1 MEAYSILTLH
11 HLLDYK
17 NLMFLNDAKMHQK
30 FVSLIFSCTVNY
42 YFLEMY
48 HNTIDGDDW
57 TLSLSWFSTILKWMS
72 SRVKYYDKQ
81 LASSQQLLYCCCWP
95 CVNEWAA
102 AAFTGVGAQELYIAM
117 CCELYQN
124 AIITPFFST
133 CRINGSQFRRAE
145 VYINLGLEN
154 HWPEINAQTSEIGHS
169 RKVLY
174 FFSFFLP

>member
-1 MEAYSILTLH
+1 MV
-11 HLLDYK
+11 
-17 NLMFLNDAKMHQK
+17 M
-30 FVSLIFSCTVNY
+30 
-42 YFLEMY
+42 
-48 HNTIDGDDW
+48 

-72 SRVKYYDKQ
+72 LRVKYYDKQQ

-95 CVNEWAA
+95 CVNEWAAA

-133 CRINGSQFRRAE
+133 SCSTINGSQFRRAE

-169 RKVLY
+169 WKVLY
-174 FFSFFLP
+174 FFPSFILLGTWSSVSPLLKIDKKSLSGY

>member
-1 MEAYSILTLH
+1 MV
-11 HLLDYK
+11 
-17 NLMFLNDAKMHQK
+17 M
-30 FVSLIFSCTVNY
+30 
-42 YFLEMY
+42 
-48 HNTIDGDDW
+48 

-72 SRVKYYDKQ
+72 LRVKYYDKQQ

-95 CVNEWAA
+95 WMGWA
-102 AAFTGVGAQELYIAM
+102 VGCYCSYTTMCWCSLKYCIYCYVL

-133 CRINGSQFRRAE
+133 SCTINGSQFRRAE

-169 RKVLY
+169 WKVLY
-174 FFSFFLP
+174 FFPSFILLGTWSSVSPLLKIDKKSLSGY